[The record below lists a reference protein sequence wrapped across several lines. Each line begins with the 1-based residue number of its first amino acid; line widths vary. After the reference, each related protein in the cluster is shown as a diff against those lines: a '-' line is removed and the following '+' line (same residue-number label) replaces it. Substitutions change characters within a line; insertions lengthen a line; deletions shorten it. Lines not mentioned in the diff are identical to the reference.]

1 MTNLLYTI
9 IMTKKTKRIIM
20 ARLSK
25 RGKDE
30 RSFDIEFW
38 KRVGGEARFAAACAM
53 VFEAELLRG
62 KNAGQPRL
70 ERTVQNII
78 RRKS

>member
-1 MTNLLYTI
+1 
-9 IMTKKTKRIIM
+9 M

-25 RGKDE
+25 RGEDE

-38 KRVGGEARFAAACAM
+38 KRVGGEARFAATCAM
-53 VFEAELLRG
+53 IYEIGLLRG
-62 KNAGQPRL
+62 KNADQPRL